1 MARSK
6 KAEQMITSA
15 EAAEMH
21 GVHPTTWVRWV
32 NQGLAPEP
40 KVRTERLM
48 MFRRGDV
55 EAFNIHDA
63 RKAAEVA
70 S

>member
-1 MARSK
+1 MATTK
-6 KAEQMITSA
+6 KADQLISSRD
-15 EAAEMH
+15 AAELH
-21 GVHPTTWVRWV
+21 GVHTTTWVRWV

-40 KVRTERLM
+40 KVRQERLM
-48 MFRRGDV
+48 LFRRGDV

-63 RKAAEVA
+63 RKAAGVA